1 MTDTEKE
8 KQRYDLILDV
18 FTTLHAHHSSASV
31 ALGFLASM
39 GVEKHELTKLA
50 LLQKNREIEAEISA
64 Y

>member
-1 MTDTEKE
+1 MTDKEKE
-8 KQRYDLILDV
+8 KQRYDLILEV
-18 FTTLHAHHSSASV
+18 FAAIHAQHSSASV

-50 LLQKNREIEAEISA
+50 QLQQNREIEAEISA